1 MKTAVLVPCY
11 NEELTIAKVVNDFKK
26 ELPDAVVYVYDNN
39 STDNTIKEAL
49 QAGAVVKK
57 VKRQG
62 KGNVVKR
69 MFTEIDAD
77 IYILVD
83 GDDTYPASFVH
94 KLIEPVKNS
103 EADVVVGDRLT
114 NGSYFRENKRK
125 FHSFGNNLIRFLIN
139 KLFKADLRDILSG
152 YRVFSKKFVKNFP
165 VESEGFE
172 IETEITL
179 YALDKKYEL
188 VEVPIEYKD
197 RPEGS
202 YSKLN
207 TYSDGIRVVK
217 TIFWLFKDYRPLIF
231 FMTLSILFFVFSL
244 MFGIPVI
251 MEFFETHYITKVP
264 SAILSVGLML
274 IAVLSVFS
282 GLILDTIVSQ
292 NKKEYILRVMDWEN
306 ENKHNHSIKN
316 QHTTDSLIDATAKFL

>member
-1 MKTAVLVPCY
+1 MKTAVLIPCY
-11 NEELTIAKVVNDFKK
+11 NEEMTVGKVVNDFKK
-26 ELPDAVVYVYDNN
+26 ELPEAEVYVYDNN
-39 STDNTIKEAL
+39 STDKTVQEAL
-49 QAGAVVKK
+49 KAGAVVRK

-62 KGNVVKR
+62 KGNVVKK

-77 IYILVD
+77 IYVLVD

-94 KLIEPVKNS
+94 KLIEPVQNG
-103 EADVVVGDRLT
+103 EADITVGDRLT

-139 KLFKADLRDILSG
+139 KLFKADLKDILSG
-152 YRVFSKKFVKNFP
+152 YRVFNKKFVKNFP

-172 IETEITL
+172 IETEMTL
-179 YALDKKYEL
+179 HALDKKFDL
-188 VEVPIEYKD
+188 LEVPIDYKD

-207 TYSDGIRVVK
+207 TYSDGIRVIK

-231 FMTLSILFFVFSL
+231 FILLSSVFFIFSL
-244 MFGIPVI
+244 ICGIPVI
-251 MEFFETHYITKVP
+251 VEFFETHYITKLP

-292 NKKEYILRVMDWEN
+292 NKKEYILRLMDWEN
-306 ENKHNHSIKN
+306 ENKHNN
-316 QHTTDSLIDATAKFL
+316 NSL